1 MIRDKSATKPAKD
14 APKTAAEKKAAEKR
28 AAAKNAAPAKAAK
41 AAAAKTNVT
50 TAIPAGKKGI
60 IAVTTPSFRR
70 ERALIKRGVWPVAG
84 CDEAGRGPLAGPV
97 VAAAVILD
105 PNRIPRGIDDS
116 KRLTAE
122 EREKLFDKI
131 CATAQVSVA
140 VASPARIDRDN
151 ILRAS
156 LWALKR
162 AVVALP
168 EAPRHVFVDGRDRL
182 DTQCDCEAVI
192 GGDGIVLSIAAASII
207 AKVTRD
213 RLMCA
218 LAQDCPGYGFEQ
230 HKGYGVPEH
239 LDALNRLGPTIHHR
253 SIFAP
258 VAAARAKHMPWTVE
272 PGQDLFTVTEVEVQV
287 EASVEID
294 ASAGL

>member
-1 MIRDKSATKPAKD
+1 MIRDKSTTKPAKD
-14 APKTAAEKKAAEKR
+14 APKKGASKKD
-28 AAAKNAAPAKAAK
+28 AAKKAAPAKAAK
-41 AAAAKTNVT
+41 GAAIKA
-50 TAIPAGKKGI
+50 PAGRKGAI
-60 IAVTTPSFRR
+60 IAVASPSFRR

-105 PNRIPRGIDDS
+105 PDRIPRGIDDS

-140 VASPARIDRDN
+140 VASRSRIDRDN

-168 EAPRHVFVDGRDRL
+168 DAPRHVFVDGRDRL
-182 DTQCDCEAVI
+182 DTACDCEAVI

-230 HKGYGVPEH
+230 HKGYAVPEH
-239 LDALNRLGPTIHHR
+239 LDALDRLGPTVHHR
-253 SIFAP
+253 SFFAP

-272 PGQDLFTVTEVEVQV
+272 PVRDLFAVTEVEVQV

>member
-1 MIRDKSATKPAKD
+1 MRWPGCLRTIPAMIRDKSAKKPATAAPEKD
-14 APKTAAEKKAAEKR
+14 APKEAV
-28 AAAKNAAPAKAAK
+28 AKNATPAK
-41 AAAAKTNVT
+41 
-50 TAIPAGKKGI
+50 P
-60 IAVTTPSFRR
+60 PSFRR
-70 ERALIKRGVWPVAG
+70 EHALIKRGVWPIAG

-105 PNRIPRGIDDS
+105 PDRIPRGIDDS

-131 CATAQVSVA
+131 CATAQVSVV
-140 VASPARIDRDN
+140 VASRARIDRDN

-162 AVVALP
+162 AVIALP
-168 EAPRHVFVDGRDRL
+168 EPPKHVFVDGRDRL
-182 DTQCDCEAVI
+182 DTACDCEAVI
-192 GGDGIVLSIAAASII
+192 GGDGIVLSIAAASIV

-230 HKGYGVPEH
+230 HKGYSVPEH
-239 LDALNRLGPTIHHR
+239 LDALDRLGPTIHHR
-253 SIFAP
+253 SFFAP

-272 PGQDLFTVTEVEVQV
+272 TVQDLFSVTEVEVQTDATV
-287 EASVEID
+287 DID
-294 ASAGL
+294 TSTSL

>member
-14 APKTAAEKKAAEKR
+14 APQK
-28 AAAKNAAPAKAAK
+28 AAAKKAAPAKAA
-41 AAAAKTNVT
+41 AAKA
-50 TAIPAGKKGI
+50 TAAPAGKKGI
-60 IAVTTPSFRR
+60 IAVAPPSFRR

-105 PNRIPRGIDDS
+105 PDRIPRGIDDS

-140 VASPARIDRDN
+140 VASPSRIDRDN

-182 DTQCDCEAVI
+182 DTECDCEAVI

-230 HKGYGVPEH
+230 HKGYAVPEH
-239 LDALNRLGPTIHHR
+239 LDALDRLGPSVHHR
-253 SIFAP
+253 RFFAP

-272 PGQDLFTVTEVEVQV
+272 PVQDLFAVTEVEVQV
-287 EASVEID
+287 EASVEVD
-294 ASAGL
+294 APANL

>member
-1 MIRDKSATKPAKD
+1 MIRDKSAKTPAKD
-14 APKTAAEKKAAEKR
+14 APTKAAAKKAAS
-28 AAAKNAAPAKAAK
+28 AKPAETP
-41 AAAAKTNVT
+41 AAKTSAVK
-50 TAIPAGKKGI
+50 ASKVPAGNKGI
-60 IAVTTPSFRR
+60 IAIAPPSFRR

-105 PNRIPRGIDDS
+105 PDRIPRGIDDS

-140 VASPARIDRDN
+140 VASPSRIDRDN

-168 EAPRHVFVDGRDRL
+168 ETPRHVFVDGRDRL
-182 DTQCDCEAVI
+182 DTECDCEAVI
-192 GGDGIVLSIAAASII
+192 GGDGIVLSIAAASIV

-230 HKGYGVPEH
+230 HKGYAVPEH
-239 LDALNRLGPTIHHR
+239 LEALDRLGPTIHHR
-253 SIFAP
+253 SFFAP

-272 PGQDLFTVTEVEVQV
+272 PVQDLFAVTEVKVQV
-287 EASVEID
+287 DAAAEID
-294 ASAGL
+294 VSANL

>member
-1 MIRDKSATKPAKD
+1 MIRDKSAKRPAKD
-14 APKTAAEKKAAEKR
+14 AAKK
-28 AAAKNAAPAKAAK
+28 PAKAPATASK
-41 AAAAKTNVT
+41 PTRAIITVT
-50 TAIPAGKKGI
+50 P
-60 IAVTTPSFRR
+60 PSFRR
-70 ERALIKRGVWPVAG
+70 ERALIKRGIWPVAG

-122 EREKLFDKI
+122 ERERLFDKI
-131 CATAQVSVA
+131 CATAAVSVT
-140 VASPARIDRDN
+140 VASRARIDRDN

-162 AVVALP
+162 AVHALP
-168 EAPRHVFVDGRDRL
+168 EAPKHVFVDGRDKL
-182 DTQCDCEAVI
+182 DTACDCEAVI
-192 GGDGIVLSIAAASII
+192 GGDGIVLSIAAASIV

-230 HKGYGVPEH
+230 HKGYSVPEH
-239 LDALNRLGPTIHHR
+239 LEALDRLGPTIHHR
-253 SIFAP
+253 TFFAP
-258 VAAARAKHMPWTVE
+258 VVAAREKHMPWTIERE
-272 PGQDLFTVTEVEVQV
+272 PDLFAAAADV
-287 EASVEID
+287 EAHELGLD

>member
-1 MIRDKSATKPAKD
+1 MIRDLSAKPAKN
-14 APKTAAEKKAAEKR
+14 APKKDAAGKAASKVTNR
-28 AAAKNAAPAKAAK
+28 AMDKVEAAK
-41 AAAAKTNVT
+41 VD
-50 TAIPAGKKGI
+50 AGKKGV
-60 IAVTTPSFRR
+60 IAIAPPSFRR

-105 PNRIPRGIDDS
+105 PDRIPRGIDDS

-156 LWALKR
+156 LWALNR

-192 GGDGIVLSIAAASII
+192 GGDGIVLSIAAASIV

-230 HKGYGVPEH
+230 HKGYAVPEH
-239 LDALNRLGPTIHHR
+239 LEALDRLGPSIHHR
-253 SIFAP
+253 SFFAP

-272 PGQDLFTVTEVEVQV
+272 PVQDLFEVAEVEVQV
-287 EASVEID
+287 EAQIELD
-294 ASAGL
+294 ASTGL

>member
-1 MIRDKSATKPAKD
+1 MIRDKSAKNPAKNPAKD
-14 APKTAAEKKAAEKR
+14 APKKQ
-28 AAAKNAAPAKAAK
+28 AAKKAAPAKAAETP
-41 AAAAKTNVT
+41 AAKTSAVP
-50 TAIPAGKKGI
+50 APKVAAGKKGI
-60 IAVTTPSFRR
+60 IAIAPPSFRR

-105 PNRIPRGIDDS
+105 PDRIPRGIDDS

-182 DTQCDCEAVI
+182 DTECDCEAVI
-192 GGDGIVLSIAAASII
+192 GGDGIVLSIAAASIV

-230 HKGYGVPEH
+230 HKGYAVPEH
-239 LDALNRLGPTIHHR
+239 LDALDRLGPSIHHR
-253 SIFAP
+253 SFFAP

-272 PGQDLFTVTEVEVQV
+272 PGRDLFSVTEVEVQV
-287 EASVEID
+287 DAAVEID
-294 ASAGL
+294 ASANL

>member
-1 MIRDKSATKPAKD
+1 MIRDNSANKSAKD
-14 APKTAAEKKAAEKR
+14 APKKD
-28 AAAKNAAPAKAAK
+28 AAKKAAPAKAAK
-41 AAAAKTNVT
+41 PASAKASTAKAAIAETAIAKAAAD
-50 TAIPAGKKGI
+50 KKGI
-60 IAVTTPSFRR
+60 IAIAPPSFRR
-70 ERALIKRGVWPVAG
+70 ERALIKRGIWPVAG

-105 PNRIPRGIDDS
+105 PDRIPRGIDDS

-131 CATAQVSVA
+131 CATAQVSVV
-140 VASPARIDRDN
+140 VASRERIDRDN

-168 EAPRHVFVDGRDRL
+168 EQPRHVFVDGRDRL
-182 DTQCDCEAVI
+182 DTACDCEAVI
-192 GGDGIVLSIAAASII
+192 GGDGIVLSIAAASIV

-230 HKGYGVPEH
+230 HKGYAVPEH
-239 LDALNRLGPTIHHR
+239 LDALDRLGPTIHHR
-253 SIFAP
+253 SFFAP

-272 PGQDLFTVTEVEVQV
+272 PVQDLFAVTEVEA
-287 EASVEID
+287 EAEAQIEID
-294 ASAGL
+294 AGL

>member
-1 MIRDKSATKPAKD
+1 MIRDKSA
-14 APKTAAEKKAAEKR
+14 KTSAKAAPR
-28 AAAKNAAPAKAAK
+28 TDAANKAAPAKAGK
-41 AAAAKTNVT
+41 ASAAKPSTGKS
-50 TAIPAGKKGI
+50 AGAKGV
-60 IAVTTPSFRR
+60 IAVAPPSFRR
-70 ERALIKRGVWPVAG
+70 ERALIKRGIWPVAG

-105 PNRIPRGIDDS
+105 PDRIPRGIDDS

-122 EREKLFDKI
+122 QREKLFDKI

-151 ILRAS
+151 LLRAT

-168 EAPRHVFVDGRDRL
+168 EQPRHVFVDGRDRL
-182 DTQCDCEAVI
+182 DTACDCEAVI
-192 GGDGIVLSIAAASII
+192 GGDGIVLSIAAASIV

-230 HKGYGVPEH
+230 HKGYAVPEH
-239 LDALNRLGPTIHHR
+239 LDALNRLGPTVHHR
-253 SIFAP
+253 SFFAP

-272 PGQDLFTVTEVEVQV
+272 PVQDLFSVTEVEVQV
-287 EASVEID
+287 EARIEID
-294 ASAGL
+294 ASANL

>member
-1 MIRDKSATKPAKD
+1 MIRDTSAKNPAKD
-14 APKTAAEKKAAEKR
+14 APKKASAKKAAS
-28 AAAKNAAPAKAAK
+28 AKPAETP
-41 AAAAKTNVT
+41 AAKTSAVK
-50 TAIPAGKKGI
+50 APKVPAGRKGI
-60 IAVTTPSFRR
+60 IAIAPPSFRR

-105 PNRIPRGIDDS
+105 PDRIPRGIDDS

-140 VASPARIDRDN
+140 VASPSRIDRDN

-168 EAPRHVFVDGRDRL
+168 ETPRHVFVDGRDRL
-182 DTQCDCEAVI
+182 DTDCDCEAVI
-192 GGDGIVLSIAAASII
+192 GGDGIVLSIAAASIV

-230 HKGYGVPEH
+230 HKGYAVPEH
-239 LDALNRLGPTIHHR
+239 LDALDRLGPTIHHR
-253 SIFAP
+253 SFFAP

-272 PGQDLFTVTEVEVQV
+272 PVQDLFAMAEVEVQV
-287 EASVEID
+287 EANVQID
-294 ASAGL
+294 ASAAL

>member
-1 MIRDKSATKPAKD
+1 MIRDTSARKPAARKGAVKQ
-14 APKTAAEKKAAEKR
+14 APK
-28 AAAKNAAPAKAAK
+28 AAAKAPKAPAKGL
-41 AAAAKTNVT
+41 
-50 TAIPAGKKGI
+50 AIAP
-60 IAVTTPSFRR
+60 PSFRR
-70 ERALIKRGVWPVAG
+70 ERALIKRGIWPIAG

-105 PNRIPRGIDDS
+105 PNLIPKGINDS

-122 EREKLFDKI
+122 QRENLFDKI

-162 AVVALP
+162 AVLALP
-168 EAPRHVFVDGRDRL
+168 EQPKHVFVDGRDKL
-182 DTQCDCEAVI
+182 DTPCDCEAVI
-192 GGDGIVLSIAAASII
+192 GGDGLVLSIAAASIV

-239 LDALNRLGPTIHHR
+239 LDALDRLGPSVHHR
-253 SIFAP
+253 SFFAP
-258 VAAARAKHMPWTVE
+258 VIAARVKHMPWTVE
-272 PGQDLFTVTEVEVQV
+272 REPDLFAAVEAEVEIETLV
-287 EASVEID
+287 EAETS
-294 ASAGL
+294 ASLQI

>member
-1 MIRDKSATKPAKD
+1 MIRDKSTRKPAKD
-14 APKTAAEKKAAEKR
+14 GPEKGASKKDAAKKAT
-28 AAAKNAAPAKAAK
+28 PAKAAK
-41 AAAAKTNVT
+41 RAAVKA
-50 TAIPAGKKGI
+50 PAGRQGAI
-60 IAVTTPSFRR
+60 IAVASPSFRR

-105 PNRIPRGIDDS
+105 PDRIPRGIDDS

-140 VASPARIDRDN
+140 VASRSRIDRDN

-168 EAPRHVFVDGRDRL
+168 DAPRHVFVDGRDRL
-182 DTQCDCEAVI
+182 DTACDCEAVI

-230 HKGYGVPEH
+230 HKGYAVPEH
-239 LDALNRLGPTIHHR
+239 LDALDRLGPTVHHR
-253 SIFAP
+253 SFFAP
-258 VAAARAKHMPWTVE
+258 VAAARAKHMLWTVE
-272 PGQDLFTVTEVEVQV
+272 PVRDLFAVTEVEVQV